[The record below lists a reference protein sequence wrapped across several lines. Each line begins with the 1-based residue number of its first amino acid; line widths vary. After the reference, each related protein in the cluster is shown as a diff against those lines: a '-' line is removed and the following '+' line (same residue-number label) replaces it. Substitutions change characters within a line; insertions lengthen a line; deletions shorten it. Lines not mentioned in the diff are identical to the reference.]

1 MSALRSL
8 SASSRLSDS
17 AFRAAA
23 TLFVAAFLAISAIL
37 SFRHQGGIVFPDEH
51 EYYELAENLVK
62 YRMLTWDGITPT
74 AARPPGFVFWLAIGK
89 AIGLGWSALVWLNA
103 LLVTAGL
110 WVLTGAWFSA
120 SRLWAGRAV
129 VFALLFCYPVSL
141 YVTST
146 LYPQAF
152 CLALIAFS
160 LALMMKGK
168 VWAGALAGGLMAW
181 CVLAAPIYAPWAG
194 IAVLISIFHWRL
206 RGFVSAGT
214 FVLLFAVVIAAWGIR
229 NETVLGRFVP
239 FSTNS
244 GFNLLIGNCETTRPN
259 AGLNIDVTKYTNEV
273 LARKLG
279 EADADAFYARAARE
293 WIAQNPAAAVSLY
306 FQKVLNYFNFR
317 NELVTASAASPARD
331 AVMFLT
337 YYALLAL
344 LLARIVFG
352 RASNPL
358 EWRDWLI
365 LGGYLACAL
374 FTSIATTRIRYRIP
388 NDILAM
394 LVAAPFVA
402 DLARFAFDRTA
413 ARFLRK

>member
-1 MSALRSL
+1 
-8 SASSRLSDS
+8 
-17 AFRAAA
+17 
-23 TLFVAAFLAISAIL
+23 
-37 SFRHQGGIVFPDEH
+37 
-51 EYYELAENLVK
+51 
-62 YRMLTWDGITPT
+62 
-74 AARPPGFVFWLAIGK
+74 
-89 AIGLGWSALVWLNA
+89 
-103 LLVTAGL
+103 
-110 WVLTGAWFSA
+110 
-120 SRLWAGRAV
+120 
-129 VFALLFCYPVSL
+129 
-141 YVTST
+141 
-146 LYPQAF
+146 
-152 CLALIAFS
+152 
-160 LALMMKGK
+160 
-168 VWAGALAGGLMAW
+168 
-181 CVLAAPIYAPWAG
+181 
-194 IAVLISIFHWRL
+194 
-206 RGFVSAGT
+206 
-214 FVLLFAVVIAAWGIR
+214 
-229 NETVLGRFVP
+229 VP